1 MPEQASTRLCDVVM
15 KGGITSGVVYPL
27 AVAELAE
34 RFSFVNIGGT
44 SAGAIAAAATA
55 AAELRRRRGG
65 ADPDAGFCE
74 LRALPSFLGEG
85 RNLVS
90 LFEPQR
96 ATAPLLRLLLAALRR
111 GSTAAR
117 VARTLAR
124 LVTGFPAPTLAGA
137 LPGLALAAIVW
148 QTDAGAGSAVGLVLG
163 LGVAAVGALAGAS
176 AGAILRLVK
185 AVPSNCFG
193 LSTGFVPDR
202 RGCLA
207 SWLSDLLDRV
217 AGQQASRPLTFG
229 DLWSAPPAGS
239 PPSAGTQRSINLEMV
254 TTCLT
259 LGRPFRLPLET
270 GEFFFLP
277 QEMARFFPER
287 IVRFLVER
295 SRGTADDRADPA
307 SDRVDPPGLL
317 PLPEMADLPVVVA
330 VRLSLSFPLLISAVP
345 LWSIDRTRQAHR
357 EKDADGGRRLR
368 AERCWF
374 SDGGL
379 CSNFPVHFFDQPL
392 PRWPTFAFNLRR
404 FHPDHP
410 RSADEREN
418 VWMPETNTGG
428 IEEWWDRFDTERG
441 DLRRLTA
448 FGAAILDTMQGWM
461 DNLQMRGPGYRDRVV
476 HVSHEEEEGGLNL
489 DMPRET
495 ILALAERGR
504 CAAALL
510 RRRFAPEPDKAP
522 HALSWDNHRWV
533 RYRSALELIE
543 RMLRGLRRGYRSG
556 PPELRSY
563 QALADRGAS
572 SPPNSY
578 RWARRAQAEFAL
590 EAADTLVHLAEEW
603 AWRGESFAEGAPKP
617 TPEIRILPRM

>member
-1 MPEQASTRLCDVVM
+1 MPERAPTRLCDVVM

-65 ADPDAGFCE
+65 PDPDAGFRE
-74 LRALPSFLGEG
+74 LKALPAFLGEG
-85 RNLVS
+85 RNLVG

-96 ATAPLLRLLLAALRR
+96 ATAPLLRTLLAALRR
-111 GSTAAR
+111 GSAAGR
-117 VARTLAR
+117 LAR
-124 LVTGFPAPTLAGA
+124 ALGSLVAGVPFSTLAGA
-137 LPGLALAAIVW
+137 LPGLILSGLAWHDGTGALRAI
-148 QTDAGAGSAVGLVLG
+148 GAVLG
-163 LGVAAVGALAGAS
+163 LGVAAVGALFGAVT
-176 AGAILRLVK
+176 AATVRLVRSVT
-185 AVPSNCFG
+185 ANAFG
-193 LSTGFVPDR
+193 LSTGFAPER
-202 RGCLA
+202 PGCLA
-207 SWLSDLLDRV
+207 SWLADTLDRI
-217 AGQQASRPLTFG
+217 AGQSPSAPLTFG
-229 DLWSAPPAGS
+229 DLWSAPPVGH

-259 LGRPFRLPLET
+259 LGRPFRLPMET
-270 GEFFFLP
+270 EEFFFDKEELSG
-277 QEMARFFPER
+277 FFPDR
-287 IVRFLVER
+287 IVRFMVER
-295 SRGTADDRADPA
+295 SRRPDGAEPSAA
-307 SDRVDPPGLL
+307 SDRVVPERLL
-317 PLPEMADLPVVVA
+317 PLPSMADLPVVVA

-345 LWSIDRTRQAHR
+345 LWAIDRTRRANR
-357 EKDADGGRRLR
+357 EPNPDGTRPR

-428 IEEWWDRFDTERG
+428 IEEWWDRFDDERG
-441 DLRRLTA
+441 ALRRLTG
-448 FGAAILDTMQGWM
+448 FGAAILDTMQGWT

-476 HVSHEEEEGGLNL
+476 HVCHEEQEGGLNL
-489 DMPRET
+489 EMPRET
-495 ILALAERGR
+495 TLALAERGR
-504 CAAALL
+504 CAAAVL
-510 RRRFAPEPDKAP
+510 RRRFAPEPEEPP

-556 PPELRSY
+556 PPELRTY
-563 QALADRGAS
+563 QGLADRGAE
-572 SPPNSY
+572 SPPPSY